1 MRYTFI
7 KSFFDRYYSV
17 LILFYVC
24 ITFLIGCSGA
34 VRQSSDIHIRSE
46 FRLMAHRGGVV
57 DGGRNPEN
65 SIAALDEAIKRGYS
79 GVEIDIR
86 QSKDGKLFLYHN
98 RSFESDYDS
107 KGSGEEMTW
116 EEIQSLRPLKAT
128 SVPPVT
134 LEEYCKHAQG
144 KLQEL
149 MIDIKVREPSLDF
162 YKEVERILEETG
174 FLKSSYFIGHGKY
187 FLGKGCKITMLM
199 RERDDFFEKYG
210 DKTKDYYFLFAG
222 VDEINGKI
230 IRWCKDNE
238 IKIIAHINLP
248 FQKDFNLKQNISD
261 AGKNVKWLIDCG
273 VVDYQIDSDYDIFFR
288 EE

>member
-1 MRYTFI
+1 MKHFFI
-7 KSFFDRYYSV
+7 AL
-17 LILFYVC
+17 LI
-24 ITFLIGCSGA
+24 IA
-34 VRQSSDIHIRSE
+34 SSQLNVFAQVHIKPE

-65 SIAALDEAIKRGYS
+65 SIAALDEAIKRGYT
-79 GVEIDIR
+79 GAEIDIR

-98 RSFESDYDS
+98 RTFESDYDS

-116 EEIQSLRPLKAT
+116 EEIQSLRPLKDT
-128 SVPPVT
+128 SVPPVS
-134 LEEYCKHAQG
+134 LEDYCKHARG

-149 MIDIKVREPSLDF
+149 MIDIKVREPSLEF
-162 YKEVERILEETG
+162 YREVERILEETG
-174 FLKSSYFIGHGKY
+174 FLKSSYFIGHGGY

-222 VDEINGKI
+222 VDEINGKM
-230 IRWCKDNE
+230 IRWCKDNGV
-238 IKIIAHINLP
+238 KIIAHINLP
-248 FQKDFNLKQNISD
+248 YQKDFDVVQNMSD
-261 AGKNVKWLIDCG
+261 AGKNVKWLIECG

-288 EE
+288 E